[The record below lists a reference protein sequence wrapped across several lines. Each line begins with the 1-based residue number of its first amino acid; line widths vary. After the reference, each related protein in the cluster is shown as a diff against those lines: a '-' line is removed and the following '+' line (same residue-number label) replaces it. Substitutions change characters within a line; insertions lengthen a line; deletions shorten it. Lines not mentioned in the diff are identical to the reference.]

1 MPSAAPMPVCRAA
14 TASLLIAILANGSL
28 VGAAPADR
36 ILRGGPIVTVCESL
50 PTAEAVAI
58 ADGRILAVGTEADVM
73 RHKGDATVVTDLGGK
88 TLVPGFVD
96 GHSHFMSLVDVQTQA
111 LCASP
116 PAGPCRTVADVIAAL
131 KEVQARRQ
139 LGPGRFVMGFGYDPE
154 LLAEKRPP
162 TKQELDAAFPENPVI
177 LVHVSGHGAMLN
189 SKALA
194 TYGITAATPTAAGG
208 VIGREPGSN
217 EPDGLLFE
225 TAFLPIFSKVPG
237 PGDDET
243 LALLKRGQDLY
254 LQNGITTAQEGATM
268 KHQLDLLRI
277 LAGRGDLK
285 LDVVCLPFITE
296 IDEVFGDGPAADE
309 PDYTNRLRI
318 GGVKIVADGSPQGR
332 TAAFTTP
339 YLVAGPAGQKDWRG
353 ELSFPQAT
361 LNEWVKKVY
370 DGGATL
376 FVHCNGDAAIDALLE
391 AHRFASGDDPAKP
404 RGTVGVHSQF
414 IRRDQLEKYAAWKI
428 TPSFF
433 TLHCFYFGDTHVAN
447 RGRAQAD
454 FISPMK
460 SARALGLRPAN
471 HTDFNVSPLDQLF
484 TIHTAVNR
492 ISRSGQTIGAD
503 ERITAAE
510 ALEAI
515 TIDGARM
522 YGEEATKGS
531 IEPGKRADL
540 VILSANPLM
549 VPPATIETIR
559 VEETIK
565 DGATVWRRAA
575 GSPRLLRPSPTP

>member
-1 MPSAAPMPVCRAA
+1 MHAPQAAA
-14 TASLLIAILANGSL
+14 TLAALATILTAVSLA
-28 VGAAPADR
+28 GAAPADR
-36 ILRGGPIVTVCESL
+36 IIRGGPIVTVNHDR
-50 PTAEAVAI
+50 PAAEAVAI
-58 ADGRILAVGTEADVM
+58 AGGTIVAVGSEADVM
-73 RHKGDATVVTDLGGK
+73 QHRGDATVVTDLAGK

-96 GHSHFMSLVDVQTQA
+96 GHSHFCSLVDVQTQA

-116 PAGPCRTVADVIAAL
+116 PAGPCKTVADVIAAL
-131 KEVQARRQ
+131 KAVQARRK
-139 LGPGRFVMGFGYDPE
+139 LGPGKFVMGFGYDPE

-162 TKQELDAAFPENPVI
+162 SKQELDAAFPDNPVI

-194 TYGITAATPTAAGG
+194 AYDVTAATPTPPGG

-217 EPDGLLFE
+217 EPNGLLFE
-225 TAFLPIFSKVPG
+225 TAFLPIFAKVPG

-243 LALLKRGQDLY
+243 LEILKAGQQLY
-254 LQNGITTAQEGATM
+254 LQEGITTAQEGATM
-268 KHQLDLLRI
+268 KHQADLLRI
-277 LAGRGDLK
+277 LANRGDLK
-285 LDVVCLPFITE
+285 LDVVMLPFIAE
-296 IDEVFGDGPAADE
+296 IDAIFAGQPPRNENE
-309 PDYTNRLRI
+309 YKNRLRI
-318 GGVKIVADGSPQGR
+318 GGVKVVTDGSPQGR

-339 YLVAGPAGQKDWRG
+339 YLTDGPAGQKGWRG
-353 ELSFPQAT
+353 ELSFPQPV

-414 IRRDQLEKYAAWKI
+414 IRHDQLEKYKAWSI

-433 TLHCFYFGDTHVAN
+433 TIHCFYFGDTHVAN
-447 RGRAQAD
+447 RGRQQAD

-471 HTDFNVSPLDQLF
+471 HTDFNVAPLDQLF

-492 ISRSGQTIGAD
+492 VSRSGKTIGAD
-503 ERITAAE
+503 ERITPLQ

-515 TIDGARM
+515 TIDGARI
-522 YGEEATKGS
+522 YGEEAKKGS
-531 IEPGKRADL
+531 IEVGKVADFA
-540 VILSANPLM
+540 ILSANPLT
-549 VPPATIETIR
+549 VPPATIQSIR

-565 DGATVWRRAA
+565 DGDTVWKRTSGDDRR
-575 GSPRLLRPSPTP
+575 

>member
-1 MPSAAPMPVCRAA
+1 MHAPLPAA
-14 TASLLIAILANGSL
+14 TLTALATILTAVSLA
-28 VGAAPADR
+28 GAAPADR
-36 ILRGGPIVTVCESL
+36 IIRGGPIVTVN
-50 PTAEAVAI
+50 PDRPAAEAVAI
-58 ADGRILAVGTEADVM
+58 VGGTIVAVGSDSDVM
-73 RHKGDATVVTDLGGK
+73 QHRGDATVVTELAGK

-96 GHSHFMSLVDVQTQA
+96 GHSHFCSLVDVQTQA
-111 LCASP
+111 QCASP
-116 PAGPCRTVADVIAAL
+116 PAGPCKTVADVIAAL
-131 KEVQARRQ
+131 KAVQARRK
-139 LGPGRFVMGFGYDPE
+139 LGPGKFVMGFGYDPE

-162 TKQELDAAFPENPVI
+162 SKQELDAAFPENPVI

-189 SKALA
+189 TKALA
-194 TYGITAATPTAAGG
+194 AYDVTAATPTPPGG

-217 EPDGLLFE
+217 EPNGLLFE
-225 TAFLPIFSKVPG
+225 TAFLPIFAKVPG

-243 LALLKRGQDLY
+243 LEILKAGQDLY
-254 LQNGITTAQEGATM
+254 LRAGITTAQEGATM
-268 KHQLDLLRI
+268 KHQVDLLRI
-277 LAGRGDLK
+277 LANRGDLK
-285 LDVVCLPFITE
+285 LDVVMLPFIAE
-296 IDEVFGDGPAADE
+296 IDAIFAGQPPRNETE
-309 PDYTNRLRI
+309 YKNRLRI
-318 GGVKIVADGSPQGR
+318 GGVKVVMDGSPQGR

-339 YLVAGPAGQKDWRG
+339 YLTDGPAGQKDWRG
-353 ELSFPQAT
+353 ELSFPQPV

-414 IRRDQLEKYAAWKI
+414 IRRDQLEKYRAWKI

-433 TLHCFYFGDTHVAN
+433 TIHCFYFGDTHVAN
-447 RGRAQAD
+447 RGRSQAD

-471 HTDFNVSPLDQLF
+471 HTDFNVAPLDQLF

-503 ERITAAE
+503 ERVTPMQ

-515 TIDGARM
+515 TIDGARI
-522 YGEEATKGS
+522 YGEEAKKGS
-531 IEPGKRADL
+531 IEVGKAADFA
-540 VILSANPLM
+540 VLSANPLT

-565 DGATVWRRAA
+565 DGQTVWKRAS
-575 GSPRLLRPSPTP
+575 GDNK

>member
-1 MPSAAPMPVCRAA
+1 MSFVIRVILLVVLAA
-14 TASLLIAILANGSL
+14 TSTASRAR
-28 VGAAPADR
+28 AAPADR
-36 ILRGGPIVTVCESL
+36 IIRGGPIVTVNPAQ
-50 PTAEAVAI
+50 PTASAVAI
-58 ADGRILAVGTEADVM
+58 AAGKIIAVGAEDEVM
-73 RHKGDATVVTDLGGK
+73 KLAGPGTQVTDLGGR

-96 GHSHFMSLVDVQTQA
+96 GHSHFWALVDVQTQA
-111 LCASP
+111 LCGSP
-116 PAGPCRTVADVIAAL
+116 PAGPCRSVADVIAAL
-131 KEVQARRQ
+131 KAVQARRK
-139 LGPGRFVMGFGYDPE
+139 LGPGTFVVGFGYDPE
-154 LLAEKRPP
+154 LLAERRPP
-162 TKQELDAAFPENPVI
+162 TKQELDAAFPDNPVMI
-177 LVHVSGHGAMLN
+177 VHVSGHGAMLN

-194 TYGITAATPTAAGG
+194 TYGITAATPTPKGG

-225 TAFLPIFSKVPG
+225 TAFLPIFSQVPG
-237 PGDDET
+237 PSADES
-243 LALLKRGQDLY
+243 LALLRAGQELY
-254 LQNGITTAQEGATM
+254 LKNGITTAQEGATM

-277 LAGRGDLK
+277 LADRGDLK
-285 LDVVCLPFITE
+285 LDVVALPFITE
-296 IDEVFGDGPAADE
+296 LDEVFAGKPPANE
-309 PDYTNRLRI
+309 PGYRNRLRI

-332 TAAFTTP
+332 TAAFTTA
-339 YLVAGPAGQKDWRG
+339 YLVSGPAGQKDWRG

-391 AHRFASGDDPAKP
+391 AHRFASGEDPAKP

-414 IRRDQLEKYAAWKI
+414 IRRDQLEKYAAWRI

-447 RGRAQAD
+447 RGRQQAD

-460 SARALGLRPAN
+460 SARALGIRPAN

-492 ISRSGQTIGAD
+492 LSRSGQTIGAG
-503 ERITAAE
+503 EQIGPLE

-522 YGEEATKGS
+522 YGEETSKGS

-540 VILSANPLM
+540 VILSANPLT

-565 DGATVWRRAA
+565 DGTTVWRRI
-575 GSPRLLRPSPTP
+575 PEDDHR

>member
-1 MPSAAPMPVCRAA
+1 MHAPLPAA
-14 TASLLIAILANGSL
+14 TLAALATILTAISLA
-28 VGAAPADR
+28 GAAPADR
-36 ILRGGPIVTVCESL
+36 IIRGGPIVTVN
-50 PTAEAVAI
+50 PDRPAAEAVAI
-58 ADGRILAVGTEADVM
+58 VGGTIVAVGSDSEVM
-73 RHKGDATVVTDLGGK
+73 PHRGDATVVTDLAGK

-96 GHSHFMSLVDVQTQA
+96 GHSHFCSLVDVQTQA
-111 LCASP
+111 HCASP
-116 PAGPCRTVADVIAAL
+116 PAGPCKTVADVIAAL
-131 KEVQARRQ
+131 KAVQARRR
-139 LGPGRFVMGFGYDPE
+139 LGPGKFVMGFGYDPE

-162 TKQELDAAFPENPVI
+162 SKQELDAAFPENPVI

-194 TYGITAATPTAAGG
+194 AYDVTAATPTPPGG

-217 EPDGLLFE
+217 EPNGLLFE
-225 TAFLPIFSKVPG
+225 TAFLPIFAKVPG
-237 PGDDET
+237 PGDEET
-243 LALLKRGQDLY
+243 LEILKAGQQLY
-254 LQNGITTAQEGATM
+254 LQEGITTAQEGATM
-268 KHQLDLLRI
+268 KHQVDLLRI
-277 LAGRGDLK
+277 LANRGDLK
-285 LDVVCLPFITE
+285 LDVVMLPFIAE
-296 IDEVFGDGPAADE
+296 IDAIFGGQPPANE
-309 PDYTNRLRI
+309 PAYKNRLRI
-318 GGVKIVADGSPQGR
+318 GGVKVVSDGSPQGR

-339 YLVAGPAGQKDWRG
+339 YLTDGPAGQKGWRG
-353 ELSFPQAT
+353 ELSFPQPV

-414 IRRDQLEKYAAWKI
+414 IRRDQLEKYKAWSI

-433 TLHCFYFGDTHVAN
+433 TIHCFYFGDTHVAN
-447 RGRAQAD
+447 RGRSQAD

-471 HTDFNVSPLDQLF
+471 HTDFNVAPLDQIF

-492 ISRSGQTIGAD
+492 ISRSGETIGAD
-503 ERITAAE
+503 ERITPLQ

-515 TIDGARM
+515 TIDGARI
-522 YGEEATKGS
+522 YGEGSKKGS
-531 IEPGKRADL
+531 IELGKAADFA
-540 VILSANPLM
+540 ILSANPLT

-565 DGATVWRRAA
+565 DGQTVWKRVSEEANR
-575 GSPRLLRPSPTP
+575 

>member
-1 MPSAAPMPVCRAA
+1 MVAIA
-14 TASLLIAILANGSL
+14 ASLVTVGRA
-28 VGAAPADR
+28 GAAPADR
-36 ILRGGPIVTVCESL
+36 ILRGGTIVTVN
-50 PTAEAVAI
+50 PAQPAAEAVAI
-58 ADGRILAVGTEADVM
+58 AGGRIVAVGSEAEVLK
-73 RHKGDATVVTDLGGK
+73 HKGEATVVTDLGGR

-96 GHSHFMSLVDVQTQA
+96 GHSHFYSLVDVQTQA

-116 PAGPCRTVADVIAAL
+116 PAGPCRSVADVIAAL
-131 KEVQARRQ
+131 KRVQERRT
-139 LGPGRFVMGFGYDPE
+139 LGPGKFVIGFGYDPD

-162 TKQELDAAFPENPVI
+162 TRQELDAAFPDNPVMI
-177 LVHVSGHGAMLN
+177 VHVSGHGAMLN

-194 TYGITAATPTAAGG
+194 AYGITAATPTPAGG

-237 PGDDET
+237 PGDDE
-243 LALLKRGQDLY
+243 AVEMLKAGQEFY
-254 LQNGITTAQEGATM
+254 LQAGITTAQEGATM

-277 LAGRGDLK
+277 LADRGDLK
-285 LDVVCLPFITE
+285 LDLVALPFITE
-296 IDEVFGDGPAADE
+296 LDAVFGGKPPANE
-309 PDYTNRLRI
+309 PEYRNRLRI

-339 YLVAGPAGQKDWRG
+339 YLTDGPAGQKGWRG
-353 ELSFPQAT
+353 ELSFPQAM
-361 LNEWVKKVY
+361 LNEMVKKVY

-391 AHRFASGDDPAKP
+391 AHRFASGDDPTTP

-414 IRRDQLEKYAAWKI
+414 IRRDQLEKYRAWRI

-460 SARALGLRPAN
+460 SARALGIRPAN
-471 HTDFNVSPLDQLF
+471 HTDFNVSPLDQVF

-503 ERITAAE
+503 ERITPLE

-522 YGEEATKGS
+522 YGEERNKGS
-531 IEPGKRADL
+531 IEPGKLADL
-540 VILSANPLM
+540 VVLSANPLT

-565 DGATVWRRAA
+565 DGQTVWK
-575 GSPRLLRPSPTP
+575 RPAP

>member
-1 MPSAAPMPVCRAA
+1 MHAPLPAA
-14 TASLLIAILANGSL
+14 TLTALATILTAVSLA
-28 VGAAPADR
+28 GATPADR
-36 ILRGGPIVTVCESL
+36 IIRGGPIVTVN
-50 PTAEAVAI
+50 PDRPAAEAVAI
-58 ADGRILAVGTEADVM
+58 VSGTIVAVGSDSDVM
-73 RHKGDATVVTDLGGK
+73 QHRGDATVVTELAGK

-96 GHSHFMSLVDVQTQA
+96 GHSHFCSLVDMQTQA

-116 PAGPCRTVADVIAAL
+116 PAGPCKTVADVIATL
-131 KEVQARRQ
+131 KAVQARRK
-139 LGPGRFVMGFGYDPE
+139 LGPGKFVMGFGYDPE

-162 TKQELDAAFPENPVI
+162 SKQELDAAFPENPVI

-189 SKALA
+189 TKALA
-194 TYGITAATPTAAGG
+194 AYDVTAATPTPPGG

-217 EPDGLLFE
+217 EPNGLLFE
-225 TAFLPIFSKVPG
+225 TAFLPIFAKVPG

-243 LALLKRGQDLY
+243 LEILKAGQDLY
-254 LQNGITTAQEGATM
+254 LRAGITTAQEGATM
-268 KHQLDLLRI
+268 KHQVDLLRI
-277 LAGRGDLK
+277 LANRGDLK
-285 LDVVCLPFITE
+285 LDVVMLPFIAE
-296 IDEVFGDGPAADE
+296 IEAIFGGQPPANE
-309 PDYTNRLRI
+309 PAYKNRLRI
-318 GGVKIVADGSPQGR
+318 GGVKVVSDGSPQGR

-339 YLVAGPAGQKDWRG
+339 YLTDGPAGQKGWRG
-353 ELSFPQAT
+353 ELSFPQPV

-414 IRRDQLEKYAAWKI
+414 IRRDQLEKYKAWSI

-433 TLHCFYFGDTHVAN
+433 TIHCFYFGDTHVAN
-447 RGRAQAD
+447 RGRSQAD

-471 HTDFNVSPLDQLF
+471 HTDFNVAPLDQIF

-492 ISRSGQTIGAD
+492 ISRSGETIGAD
-503 ERITAAE
+503 ERITPMQ

-515 TIDGARM
+515 TIDGARI
-522 YGEEATKGS
+522 YGEELKKGS
-531 IEPGKRADL
+531 IEVGKAADFA
-540 VILSANPLM
+540 VLSANPLT

-565 DGATVWRRAA
+565 DGTTVWKRAS
-575 GSPRLLRPSPTP
+575 GDNQ

>member
-1 MPSAAPMPVCRAA
+1 MHAPQAAA
-14 TASLLIAILANGSL
+14 TLAALAAILTAVSL
-28 VGAAPADR
+28 AGAAPADR
-36 ILRGGPIVTVCESL
+36 IIRGGPIVTVN
-50 PTAEAVAI
+50 PDRPAAEAVAI
-58 ADGRILAVGTEADVM
+58 VGGTIVAVGSEADVM
-73 RHKGDATVVTDLGGK
+73 QHRGDATVVTDLAGK

-96 GHSHFMSLVDVQTQA
+96 GHSHFCSLVDVQTQA

-116 PAGPCRTVADVIAAL
+116 PAGPCKTVADVIAAL
-131 KEVQARRQ
+131 KAVQSRRKLR
-139 LGPGRFVMGFGYDPE
+139 LGKFVMGFGYDPE

-162 TKQELDAAFPENPVI
+162 SKQELDAAFPDNPVI

-194 TYGITAATPTAAGG
+194 AYDVTAATPTPPGG

-217 EPDGLLFE
+217 EPNGLLFE
-225 TAFLPIFSKVPG
+225 TAFLPIFAKVPG

-243 LALLKRGQDLY
+243 LEILKAGQQLY
-254 LQNGITTAQEGATM
+254 LQEGITTAQEGATM
-268 KHQLDLLRI
+268 KHQADLLRI
-277 LAGRGDLK
+277 LANRGDLK
-285 LDVVCLPFITE
+285 LDVVMLPFITE
-296 IDEVFGDGPAADE
+296 IDAIFGGQPPANE
-309 PDYTNRLRI
+309 PAYMNRLRI
-318 GGVKIVADGSPQGR
+318 GGVKVVTDGSPQGR

-339 YLVAGPAGQKDWRG
+339 YLTDGPAGQKGWRG
-353 ELSFPQAT
+353 ELSFPQPV

-414 IRRDQLEKYAAWKI
+414 IRHDQLEKYRAWKI

-433 TLHCFYFGDTHVAN
+433 TIHCFYFGDTHVAN
-447 RGRAQAD
+447 RGRQQAD

-471 HTDFNVSPLDQLF
+471 HTDFNVAPLDQLF

-492 ISRSGQTIGAD
+492 VSRSGKTIGAD
-503 ERITAAE
+503 ERITPLQ

-515 TIDGARM
+515 TIDGARI
-522 YGEEATKGS
+522 YGEEAKKGS
-531 IEPGKRADL
+531 IEVGKVADFA
-540 VILSANPLM
+540 ILSANPLT
-549 VPPATIETIR
+549 VPPATIQSIR

-565 DGATVWRRAA
+565 DGDTVWKRTS
-575 GSPRLLRPSPTP
+575 GDNK

>member
-1 MPSAAPMPVCRAA
+1 MHAPLPAA
-14 TASLLIAILANGSL
+14 TLAALAAIFTAVSLA
-28 VGAAPADR
+28 GAAPADR
-36 ILRGGPIVTVCESL
+36 IIRGGPIVTVN
-50 PTAEAVAI
+50 PDRPAAEAVAI
-58 ADGRILAVGTEADVM
+58 VGGTIVAVGSDSDVM
-73 RHKGDATVVTDLGGK
+73 QHRGDATVVTDLAGK

-96 GHSHFMSLVDVQTQA
+96 GHSHFCSLVDVQTQA

-116 PAGPCRTVADVIAAL
+116 PAGPCKTVADVIATL
-131 KEVQARRQ
+131 KAVQARRK
-139 LGPGRFVMGFGYDPE
+139 LGPGKFVMGFGYDPE

-162 TKQELDAAFPENPVI
+162 SKQELDSAFPENPVI

-189 SKALA
+189 TKALA
-194 TYGITAATPTAAGG
+194 AYDVTAATPTPPGG

-217 EPDGLLFE
+217 EPNGLLFE
-225 TAFLPIFSKVPG
+225 TAFLPIFAKVPG

-243 LALLKRGQDLY
+243 LEILKAGQDLY
-254 LQNGITTAQEGATM
+254 LRAGITTAQEGATM
-268 KHQLDLLRI
+268 KHQVDLLRI
-277 LAGRGDLK
+277 LANRGDLK
-285 LDVVCLPFITE
+285 LDVVMLPFIAE
-296 IDEVFGDGPAADE
+296 IDAIFTGQPPRNETE
-309 PDYTNRLRI
+309 YKNRLRI
-318 GGVKIVADGSPQGR
+318 GGVKVVMDGSPQGR

-339 YLVAGPAGQKDWRG
+339 YLTDGPAGQKDWRG
-353 ELSFPQAT
+353 ELSFPQPV

-414 IRRDQLEKYAAWKI
+414 IRRDQLEKYRAWKI

-433 TLHCFYFGDTHVAN
+433 SIHCFYFGDTHVAN
-447 RGRAQAD
+447 RGRSQAD

-471 HTDFNVSPLDQLF
+471 HTDFNVAPLDQLF
-484 TIHTAVNR
+484 TMHTAVNR

-503 ERITAAE
+503 ERVTPMQ

-515 TIDGARM
+515 TIDGARI
-522 YGEEATKGS
+522 YGEEANKGS
-531 IEPGKRADL
+531 IEVGKAADFA
-540 VILSANPLM
+540 VLSANPLT

-565 DGATVWRRAA
+565 DGQTVWKRAS
-575 GSPRLLRPSPTP
+575 GDNK